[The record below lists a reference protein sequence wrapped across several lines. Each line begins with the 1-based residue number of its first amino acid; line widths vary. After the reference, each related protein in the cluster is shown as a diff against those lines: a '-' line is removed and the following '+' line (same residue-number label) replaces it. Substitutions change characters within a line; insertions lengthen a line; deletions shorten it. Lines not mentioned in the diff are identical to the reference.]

1 MIFKITDLSLKM
13 QHYIINDFGDN
24 FLNAIDLFTEFSTSY
39 AATITN
45 TCLQFSPVPH
55 APAALLC

>member
-1 MIFKITDLSLKM
+1 MIFKITDLSLKT

-24 FLNAIDLFTEFSTSY
+24 FLNAIDIFIEFSTSY

-45 TCLQFSPVPH
+45 TCL
-55 APAALLC
+55 